1 MVVSASCNVS
11 LLSSGVCMS
20 LQSTLGSLMS
30 IYSEAGDYNSV
41 EVSGDIVFSMSYEK
55 LSQSLQVFINE
66 CHGLAYGDPSR
77 QLSNP

>member
-1 MVVSASCNVS
+1 
-11 LLSSGVCMS
+11 
-20 LQSTLGSLMS
+20 MS

-41 EVSGDIVFSMSYEK
+41 EVSGDIVFSMSYEN

-66 CHGLAYGDPSR
+66 CHGLAYGDPLR